1 MGKHKR
7 KKINAILVNTP
18 PKIRCIKASFGDK
31 KEAKKFFQVPFC
43 NAPIK
48 KLKNWKLRKVL
59 II

>member
-48 KLKNWKLRKVL
+48 KLKN
-59 II
+59 